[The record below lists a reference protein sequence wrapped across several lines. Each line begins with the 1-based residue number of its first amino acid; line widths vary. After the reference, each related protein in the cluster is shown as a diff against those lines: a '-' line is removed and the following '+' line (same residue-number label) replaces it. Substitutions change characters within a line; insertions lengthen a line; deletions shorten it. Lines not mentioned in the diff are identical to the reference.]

1 MNMNNA
7 MRKLASESV
16 ATVSSMALMIGA
28 GLVAPVASAQSA
40 VQPAAQQSAPA
51 QPGAVIANIRVEG
64 NLRVEAATVRS
75 YLLVQPG
82 DPFDPARIDLSVK
95 TLFATGR
102 FSDVSVERSGNDLLI
117 RVAENPVIN
126 QVLFEGNRAID
137 EEDMIDE
144 IEAAPREVFTTARV
158 QTDVQRILELYRRSG
173 RFAASV
179 EPTFKPLPQ
188 NRVDLIFEISEG
200 PVSGVRGIN
209 FLGNRAFSDRALRE
223 EVATEQSRWWKLL
236 TSNDNY
242 DPDRLEYDRDQL
254 RKFYTNRG
262 YADFRVVSAVAEL
275 SPDQKDFFITFTIDE
290 GQLYNFGAI
299 KVDTALEKLNSDRLA
314 LFVGIKEGDLYEGDR
329 IEKAVESLTFAAGA
343 AGYAFADVRPVLER
357 NETNGTIDI
366 TFAVDEGPR
375 VYIDRFDIV
384 NNTRTLDSVIRREM
398 LIAEGDP
405 FNRVLL
411 DQSRNR
417 IRALGFFEEVEYTE
431 IADPDRPDRTRVVIS
446 VKEQPTGELSFAAG
460 LSSTDG
466 FLIDLSASERN
477 LRGRGQFL
485 RFRVQSSE
493 RQRQVDIRFT
503 EPKFLG
509 LNLAAGVDIFSTRS
523 DFLDIADFLTETN
536 GLGFRVGFP
545 TSSRSSL
552 LLNYTI
558 RQDDIQVDRRV
569 IQTDTAGNPI
579 LDGNG
584 NFIFIRECD
593 QPNPPSLCRQD
604 GNRITSVLGYTLNW
618 DRRNDPIQPTRG
630 FLLSGTQALAGL
642 GGDVK
647 YLRTEGTAEV
657 YYGLP
662 WEAFIASAKF
672 SGGYVAGLEGD
683 DILINDR
690 FFKGGNSFRGF
701 DVAGVGPREFLAT
714 RDADGNVSF
723 TYGDAYGARA
733 YAITT
738 LELTVPTGL
747 PEQYGIKAALFSDF
761 GWVGLLDDIDKQTV
775 TTDSSVFG
783 VDDALTLRASAGVSI
798 FWRSP
803 FGPIRF
809 DFAQVL
815 ASEEYDRTE
824 SFRFS
829 TSTRF

>member
-40 VQPAAQQSAPA
+40 VQPAAQQAAPA

-290 GQLYNFGAI
+290 GQLYNFGEI

-604 GNRITSVLGYTLNW
+604 GNRITSVLG
-618 DRRNDPIQPTRG
+618 
-630 FLLSGTQALAGL
+630 
-642 GGDVK
+642 
-647 YLRTEGTAEV
+647 
-657 YYGLP
+657 
-662 WEAFIASAKF
+662 
-672 SGGYVAGLEGD
+672 
-683 DILINDR
+683 
-690 FFKGGNSFRGF
+690 
-701 DVAGVGPREFLAT
+701 
-714 RDADGNVSF
+714 
-723 TYGDAYGARA
+723 
-733 YAITT
+733 
-738 LELTVPTGL
+738 
-747 PEQYGIKAALFSDF
+747 
-761 GWVGLLDDIDKQTV
+761 
-775 TTDSSVFG
+775 
-783 VDDALTLRASAGVSI
+783 
-798 FWRSP
+798 
-803 FGPIRF
+803 
-809 DFAQVL
+809 
-815 ASEEYDRTE
+815 
-824 SFRFS
+824 
-829 TSTRF
+829 